1 MHKKKNRERVLA
13 GEMILS
19 FYKSGPG
26 SLPSRQQ
33 SRRLTI
39 EELTDETLAQVS
51 PDQRP
56 FAGELLFNRMIVKA
70 WENGAL
76 DSLDVSREH
85 FTEVLTRKGWRYN
98 AVRHQWFHTLQC
110 APAGFQF
117 TF

>member
-1 MHKKKNRERVLA
+1 
-13 GEMILS
+13 MILS
-19 FYKSGPG
+19 FHKTGLA

-39 EELTDETLAQVS
+39 EELIDETLAQVS
-51 PDQRP
+51 PDQGP
-56 FAGELLFNRMIVKA
+56 FAGELLFNRMILRA
-70 WENGAL
+70 WENRAL
-76 DSLDVSREH
+76 DSLDISREE

-98 AVRHQWFHTLQC
+98 AARHQWFQTLQR